1 MTTLESVQTILKKN
15 LGLSAD
21 AVKPETTLEA
31 LVIDSLALI
40 EVMFDIETELK
51 ITIPTDASATQ
62 SQLKTVG
69 DLIAYVDNLVA
80 EQDSIQTAGQVAT

>member
-21 AVKPETTLEA
+21 AVKPETTLESLA
-31 LVIDSLALI
+31 IDSLALI

-51 ITIPTDASATQ
+51 ITIPIDASASQ
-62 SQLKTVG
+62 WQLKTVG
-69 DLIAYVDNLVA
+69 DLIAYVDKLLA
-80 EQDSIQTAGQVAT
+80 DQGPLLSAGQVVA

>member
-15 LGLSAD
+15 LGLAAD
-21 AVKPETTLEA
+21 TVRPETTLEA
-31 LVIDSLALI
+31 LAIDSLALI

-69 DLIAYVDNLVA
+69 DLVAYVDALAA
-80 EQDSIQTAGQVAT
+80 EQQPLQSAGQVAA

>member
-1 MTTLESVQTILKKN
+1 MTTLETVQSVLRKN
-15 LGLSAD
+15 LGPAAD
-21 AVKPETTLEA
+21 TVEPGTTLEA
-31 LVIDSLALI
+31 LAVDSLALI

-69 DLIAYVDNLVA
+69 DLVAYIDTLVA
-80 EQDSIQTAGQVAT
+80 DSGQHQSPGQVAA

>member
-1 MTTLESVQTILKKN
+1 MTTLESVQTILKN
-15 LGLSAD
+15 TLGLSAD
-21 AVKPETTLEA
+21 TVTPETTLEA
-31 LVIDSLALI
+31 LAIDSLALI

-69 DLIAYVDNLVA
+69 DLITYVDSLVA
-80 EQDSIQTAGQVAT
+80 FQGSVQPNGQVAA

>member
-21 AVKPETTLEA
+21 AVKPETTLESLA
-31 LVIDSLALI
+31 IDSLALI

-51 ITIPTDASATQ
+51 ITIPMDASASQ

-69 DLIAYVDNLVA
+69 DLIAYVDKLVA
-80 EQDSIQTAGQVAT
+80 DQGSLLTAGQVAA

>member
-21 AVKPETTLEA
+21 AVKLETTLESLA
-31 LVIDSLALI
+31 IDSLALI
-40 EVMFDIETELK
+40 EVMFDIETELR
-51 ITIPTDASATQ
+51 ITIPIDASATQ

-69 DLIAYVDNLVA
+69 DLIAYVDKLLADQV
-80 EQDSIQTAGQVAT
+80 SPLSAGQVAA